1 MVIQLA
7 DNAGGA
13 KVGVRSHCRRC
24 YQLET
29 LASVGGVQSQS
40 HALHHSYTILDSFG
54 SGEAKAVMVE
64 YGPQVLREVDMFQ
77 DEGFRSFW

>member
-1 MVIQLA
+1 M
-7 DNAGGA
+7 
-13 KVGVRSHCRRC
+13 R
-24 YQLET
+24 
-29 LASVGGVQSQS
+29 
-40 HALHHSYTILDSFG
+40 YTILDGFC

>member
-1 MVIQLA
+1 MPKVLSVRDFGI
-7 DNAGGA
+7 GG
-13 KVGVRSHCRRC
+13 RC
-24 YQLET
+24 PIPNLMR
-29 LASVGGVQSQS
+29 
-40 HALHHSYTILDSFG
+40 YTILDGFC